1 MAWLK
6 VFGWGFA
13 EGGAVRAW
21 AASEAEVEVERRV
34 TLSEMVRPRSLKDS
48 RMLGG

>member
-13 EGGAVRAW
+13 EGGAVSAAW
-21 AASEAEVEVERRV
+21 ASAGELADERSC
-34 TLSEMVRPRSLKDS
+34 TFSLTVRPRSLKDS
-48 RMLGG
+48 LMFAG